1 MSGLLSLVEALGLL
15 VPYDGTLIP
24 LANTIPVVYM

>member
-1 MSGLLSLVEALGLL
+1 MNGLLFLVEALGLL

-24 LANTIPVVYM
+24 LAKTPMVHM